1 MPSKNASERRS
12 TQWVLIVPLCPRNN
26 LEHNRNRTET
36 NHTSTLARLE
46 TSLSPIHPSLSL
58 LPARKGNE
66 VLHRPSSIG
75 ITSSKIIIVSQAHTT
90 DNMGSLFRFAEA
102 RQSSMDDRGPR
113 EEPWTG
119 WRMLA
124 TDDSNKSETL
134 FQRRSRPREEPWT
147 KWRMCERDDFNGS
160 ENFMQRRMRQRSE
173 REARRIE
180 EALSEGSRLEE
191 WDFITTQPGSARR
204 YPILDYS
211 CTTPSV
217 PPGPWDGLNHS
228 YSDPG
233 NPFADEDLS
242 TFDSESTVSD
252 EDDCLLE
259 PLSDLD
265 VSGYIADLADARFE
279 LVDHDHLM
287 YPFERIAGSWF
298 YSSERHCRCIGCQ
311 TYCSSQQMDH
321 YPKLCTCSDCRPT
334 VPENPFSEDKE
345 ISQPHWEN
353 GSEEYF
359 VEAFPE
365 LDVEGLLLDFADP
378 RFEFIDHDDLRCQGD
393 APIIVQERF
402 SVFQPHPPKKVCYC
416 VWCQNHPTGKDC
428 NKHDASKWCYCRNC
442 KKCRR
447 KHTWSLKAELPGG
460 GVRYSNQREGK
471 MIVRL

>member
-1 MPSKNASERRS
+1 
-12 TQWVLIVPLCPRNN
+12 
-26 LEHNRNRTET
+26 
-36 NHTSTLARLE
+36 
-46 TSLSPIHPSLSL
+46 
-58 LPARKGNE
+58 
-66 VLHRPSSIG
+66 
-75 ITSSKIIIVSQAHTT
+75 
-90 DNMGSLFRFAEA
+90 MGSLFRFAEA

-147 KWRMCERDDFNGS
+147 KWRMCVRDDFNGS

-180 EALSEGSRLEE
+180 EALSEESRLEE

-204 YPILDYS
+204 YSILDYS

-287 YPFERIAGSWF
+287 YPFERITGSWF
-298 YSSERHCRCIGCQ
+298 YSSERHCRCIGCHS
-311 TYCSSQQMDH
+311 YCSSRQMDH
-321 YPKLCTCSDCRPT
+321 HPKLCTCSDCRPT
-334 VPENPFSEDKE
+334 VPENPFSDDKE
-345 ISQPHWEN
+345 IVQPHWEN

-402 SVFQPHPPKKVCYC
+402 SVFQPHPRKRIATASGARITRLVRTAINTTPASGVIAGTVRSAAVSIRGVLKQSSKGWGSQIFQPK
-416 VWCQNHPTGKDC
+416 GGEDDSEALI
-428 NKHDASKWCYCRNC
+428 DARRYTPRGYTPKWEIEENVKRSRSCRHIC
-442 KKCRR
+442 I
-447 KHTWSLKAELPGG
+447 E
-460 GVRYSNQREGK
+460 
-471 MIVRL
+471 